1 MAADAILR
9 FVERRQRAGERREG
23 RPLKILVAGHT
34 GFISHA
40 GRARLIADALRER
53 GVAVTL
59 AGDRKQ
65 PYFSV
70 LGDSSAKH
78 GPLLDR
84 HHVMTFAQRHV
95 SWRFYEA
102 ETLRAHV
109 LAWRKLMLDAGTTFD
124 AVVGDFVLPAIMA
137 AETLGIGTITA
148 QNILWTSVYRR
159 RLTPPENHRI
169 TRWFSGAGLGWL
181 LRGVSRLA
189 GLTNFQYARYQRRW
203 VQPIDHVRRELGLA
217 ARGSYFASTEGDLV
231 LVADRGELW
240 QRFGR
245 PKDGR
250 YVPVGTLIWEP
261 DLAGSDADPEIQH
274 AIDSGRPFVYASF
287 GSSGTPELMQLLFD
301 AFAQRRD
308 NLLLILTTG
317 RQFPDWPG
325 WARVPA
331 NVLATPYYPGGRAIA
346 APSCLAVIN
355 HGGSGSAYQ
364 ALQAAPGKPLIM
376 IPTHADQQWNAE
388 MLQECGLGTVFLPGG
403 ITPGQLKI
411 EIDRQAGLGK
421 TVP

>member
-1 MAADAILR
+1 M
-9 FVERRQRAGERREG
+9 
-23 RPLKILVAGHT
+23 AGHT
-34 GFISHA
+34 GFLSHA

-59 AGDRKQ
+59 AGDRRQ
-65 PYFSV
+65 PYFRF
-70 LGDSSAKH
+70 LDGSSAKH

-84 HHVMTFAQRHV
+84 HHVLKFAQLHV

-109 LAWRKLMLDAGTTFD
+109 LAWRKLMLGAGVTFD
-124 AVVGDFVLPAIMA
+124 AVVGDFVLPATIA
-137 AETLGIGTITA
+137 AEALGISTITV
-148 QNILWTSVYRR
+148 QNILWTSVFRR

-169 TRWFSGAGLGWL
+169 TRWFSNAGLGWL
-181 LRGVSRLA
+181 LKWLSRYA

-203 VQPIDHVRRELGLA
+203 VRPINHVRLELGLA
-217 ARGSYFASTEGDLV
+217 ARSSYFASTEGDLV

-245 PKDGR
+245 PEDGR
-250 YVPVGTLIWEP
+250 YVPIGPLIWEP
-261 DLAGSDADPEIQH
+261 APAGSDTGPEIQR
-274 AIDSGRPFVYASF
+274 AIESGRPFVYASF
-287 GSSGTPELMQLLFD
+287 GSSGTPDLMQLLFD
-301 AFAQRRD
+301 TFAQRRD
-308 NLLLILTTG
+308 KLMLILTTG

-331 NVLATPYYPGGRAIA
+331 NVLTAPYYPGGRAVA

-388 MLQECGLGTVFLPGG
+388 MLQECGLGTVVLPGG
-403 ITPGQLKI
+403 ISPERLNR
-411 EIDRQAGLGK
+411 EIDRQSGQGRMGR
-421 TVP
+421 